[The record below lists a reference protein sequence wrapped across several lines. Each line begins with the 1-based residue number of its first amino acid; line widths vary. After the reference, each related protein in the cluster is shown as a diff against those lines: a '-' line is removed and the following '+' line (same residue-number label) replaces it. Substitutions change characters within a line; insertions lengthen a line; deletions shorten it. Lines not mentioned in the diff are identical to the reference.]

1 LTYNTAISNLLER
14 CGQIVENNDAERPD
28 RGVYQPPLFE
38 GGGRARLLGHAGQ
51 INDLTPTSSLD
62 IARYW
67 FRRYLEQS
75 GYPKN
80 TVDSYSYDLSILNS
94 MIGSKRI
101 NQIHSRDIAQYLDAS
116 LNRSTR
122 KRRLTSVSRFFR
134 YLIAQAQV
142 LDRDPAQ
149 SFHPDPIPL
158 KTPKPLFMS
167 EQEQLLEAAEQDGPR
182 AHAIVWLFLNLG
194 LTRAELL
201 RLRKQDIDLTDP
213 AGPVIYIFYDS
224 PRYAGK
230 ERKLAAGAIFAP
242 IYERLLARLGESGET
257 LFEML
262 PQSVNRLVERVAGAA
277 GISKAVSPQS
287 LRDTFA
293 VNQARNG
300 LDEKE
305 LLELL
310 GLANDARNRVSVQRY
325 IKLAKPPLQP
335 GRPEAE
341 DSDVELQQEPGPA

>member
-1 LTYNTAISNLLER
+1 MVER
-14 CGQIVENNDAERPD
+14 TDGKSRDTGAH
-28 RGVYQPPLFE
+28 QPPLFE
-38 GGGRARLLGHAGQ
+38 GGGRARLIGNVGML
-51 INDLTPTSSLD
+51 NDLTPTSSLD

-67 FRRYLEQS
+67 YRRYLEQA

-80 TVDSYSYDLSILNS
+80 TVNSYSYDLSILNS
-94 MIGSKRI
+94 LIGSKSINRI
-101 NQIHSRDIAQYLDAS
+101 NSKDIAYYLDAS
-116 LNRSTR
+116 QNRSTR
-122 KRRLTSVSRFFR
+122 KRRLTSASSFFR
-134 YLIAQAQV
+134 YLIGQAQV
-142 LDRDPAQ
+142 LDRDPTQ

-158 KTPKPLFMS
+158 KTPKPLFAS
-167 EQEQLLEAAEQDGPR
+167 EQELLLASAETDGPR
-182 AHAIVWLFLNLG
+182 AHAIAWLLLRLG

-201 RLRKQDIDLTDP
+201 RLRRQDIDLADP
-213 AGPVIYIFYDS
+213 LGPVVYIFYDN

-230 ERKLAAGAIFAP
+230 ERKLAAGHEFTP
-242 IYERLLARLGESGET
+242 VYERLLAHIGESET

-262 PQSVNRLVERVAGAA
+262 PQSVNRLIERVAAAA
-277 GISKAVSPQS
+277 GIEKAVSPQS

-300 LDEKE
+300 LDEEE

-335 GRPEAE
+335 GQPVAETPAE
-341 DSDVELQQEPGPA
+341 DMNI

>member
-1 LTYNTAISNLLER
+1 MVDDKVANTRES
-14 CGQIVENNDAERPD
+14 
-28 RGVYQPPLFE
+28 GVYQPPLFE

-51 INDLTPTSSLD
+51 INDLKPDSSLD

-67 FRRYLEQS
+67 YRRYLEQS

-101 NQIHSRDIAQYLDAS
+101 NKINSRDIAQYLDAS
-116 LNRSTR
+116 HNRSTR
-122 KRRLTSVSRFFR
+122 KRRLTSASSFFR
-134 YLIAQAQV
+134 YLITQAQV
-142 LDRDPAQ
+142 LDRDPAE

-158 KTPKPLFMS
+158 KTPKPLFAS
-167 EQEQLLEAAEQDGPR
+167 EQERLLEAAEQDGAR

-201 RLRKQDIDLTDP
+201 RLRRQDIDLTDP
-213 AGPVIYIFYDS
+213 AGLVIYIYYHH

-230 ERKLAAGAIFAP
+230 ERKLAAGPDFVP
-242 IYERLLARLGESGET
+242 IYERLIERLGDSDT
-257 LFEML
+257 LFDML
-262 PQSVNRLVERVAGAA
+262 PQSINRLVERVAGAA
-277 GISKAVSPQS
+277 GIAKTVSPQS

-300 LDEKE
+300 MEEQE

-310 GLANDARNRVSVQRY
+310 GLANDARNRTSVQRY
-325 IKLAKPPLQP
+325 IKLARPPLQP
-335 GRPEAE
+335 GKSASAVDEEVTFEHEA
-341 DSDVELQQEPGPA
+341 GPA